1 MSRDDWFR
9 NETWNPE
16 VAAAFDAKLGRA
28 RNKTQYLRIQAG
40 HLSSTQPDAA
50 LALIDRYFELG
61 GDIDIASAYAIRAAA
76 HVSAGRIDKAVAS
89 YEDALTREQQFPNMR
104 TRTFI
109 DLPKLIVDFRLNE
122 KYDRALEI
130 LENNKS
136 ELAFPVD
143 RYIWAGAKALILNEL
158 GQTAE
163 AQMLAKTALGA
174 ASTTDSGFRYHP
186 QIGLVK
192 STEDPFGTR
201 LTSLADGRSS
211 ETNGSSKKSW
221 WRFLN

>member
-1 MSRDDWFR
+1 LSRDDWFR

-16 VAAAFDAKLGRA
+16 VEAAFNARLGRA

-40 HLSSTQPDAA
+40 HLSSGQPDVA

-61 GDIDIASAYAIRAAA
+61 GDIDIASAHSIRAIAYISMGKIDDA
-76 HVSAGRIDKAVAS
+76 VSA
-89 YEDALTREQQFPNMR
+89 YEDALAREHEFPNLR

-109 DLPKLIVDFRLNE
+109 DLPKLIVDSRLAE
-122 KYDRALEI
+122 KYPRALEI
-130 LENNKS
+130 LENSKT
-136 ELAFPVD
+136 ELTFPVD

-163 AQMLAKTALGA
+163 AQILAKSALGA

-201 LTSLADGRSS
+201 LTSLAEGRADAAK
-211 ETNGSSKKSW
+211 GSSKKPW